1 MPGNALSEEI
11 SPYLLQHKDNPV
23 AWQAWGTDILAQAQ
37 REDRPILLSIGY
49 SACHWCHVMAHESF
63 ENEEIAALMNELFIN
78 VKVDREERPDL
89 DTIYQT
95 ALMLMGQQGGWP
107 LTMFLTPEGQP
118 FWGGTY
124 FPPASRYGRP
134 GFPEVLKGISET
146 WHTQKDNVLKNVEA
160 LSQAMADAAK
170 PKDGGELT
178 SAVLDQAA
186 ASAVSM
192 IDPTRGGTMGAPKFP
207 QPSFFKFLW
216 RAYLRTGSTPFREA
230 VTVTLSNL
238 CQGGIY
244 DHLGGG
250 FARYSTDEYWL
261 APHFEKMLY
270 DNALLVELL
279 SEVWLE
285 TGDPLYAV
293 RVRETI
299 EWAFRE
305 MRVTDEG
312 DENAEDA
319 PFAFASAF
327 DADSEGE
334 EGKFYVWT
342 EAEIGALLGGE
353 AAEFNKVYDVAPGGN
368 WEGHTI
374 LNRSTDLGL
383 ASEEVERRLARSRE
397 ALLQARVKRVPPG
410 KDDKALTD
418 WNGMMIS
425 ALVVA
430 GVAFD
435 DAAWIEAAKGAFS
448 FVLKHMVEDGRFGH
462 SWRAG
467 RLRHAAV
474 VDDYAHMARA
484 ALLLFEATGDWAY
497 LDHAEAWVAIAD
509 NHYWDGDG
517 GGYFLAADDTNDLI
531 TRTKTIFDNAVPSG
545 NGIMVEVLAR
555 LFYVRGDSAYR
566 ERAEKL
572 LHAFTGQSPEY
583 MANSPTFLN
592 GYEFLEGAR
601 QIVIVGDPEAEAT
614 GELVRAAFAGG
625 LANRVVVRLAPG
637 TDLPTTHPA
646 AGKGLVDG
654 KPAAYVCIGPTCG
667 LPVTDGAALQ
677 KVLGAE

>member
-1 MPGNALSEEI
+1 MPRNALADET

-23 AWQAWGTDILAQAQ
+23 AWQPWGTAVLEQAHSQ
-37 REDRPILLSIGY
+37 DRPILLSIGY

-78 VKVDREERPDL
+78 VKVGREERPDL
-89 DTIYQT
+89 DTIYQM
-95 ALMLMGQQGGWP
+95 ALALLGQQGGWP
-107 LTMFLTPEGQP
+107 LTMFLTPDGQP

-134 GFPEVLKGISET
+134 GFPDVLRGISET
-146 WHTQKDNVLKNVEA
+146 YHAQKDKVLENVKA
-160 LSQAMADAAK
+160 LSQAMADMAK
-170 PKDGGELT
+170 PKEAGEL
-178 SAVLDQAA
+178 SADVLDQAA
-186 ASAVSM
+186 ASAVRM
-192 IDPTRGGTMGAPKFP
+192 IDPIRGGTMGAPKFP

-216 RAYLRTGSTPFREA
+216 RAHLRTGSTPFGEA
-230 VTVTLSNL
+230 VTVTLSNI

-250 FARYSTDEYWL
+250 FARYSTDDAWL

-285 TGDPLYAV
+285 TGDPLYAA

-299 EWAFRE
+299 EWALRE
-305 MRVTDEG
+305 MRVTIDADG
-312 DENAEDA
+312 GA

-342 EAEIGALLGGE
+342 EVEIDALLGGE
-353 AAEFNKVYDVAPGGN
+353 AAEFKKVYDVAPGGN

-374 LNRSTDLGL
+374 LNRSSDLGL
-383 ASEEVERRLARSRE
+383 ASEEVEGRLARCRE
-397 ALLQARVKRVPPG
+397 TLFQARAKRVPPG

-425 ALVVA
+425 ALVIA
-430 GVAFD
+430 GTVFEEP
-435 DAAWIEAAKGAFS
+435 AWTEAARAAFS
-448 FVLKHMVEDGRFGH
+448 FVLEHMFENGRLGH
-462 SWRAG
+462 SWRLG

-474 VDDYAHMARA
+474 VDDYAHLARA

-497 LDHAEAWVAIAD
+497 LDHAEAWVATAD
-509 NHYWDGDG
+509 SHYWDTDSGA
-517 GGYFLAADDTNDLI
+517 YFLAADDTHDLI
-531 TRTKTIFDNAVPSG
+531 TRTKTVFDNAVPSG
-545 NGIMVEVLAR
+545 NGVMVEVLAR
-555 LFYVRGDSAYR
+555 LFYVRGDGAYR
-566 ERAEKL
+566 DRAEQL
-572 LHAFTGQSPEY
+572 VRAFAGQPPEH
-583 MANSPTFLN
+583 MANSPTLLN
-592 GYEFLEGAR
+592 GYELLEGAR
-601 QIVIVGDPEAEAT
+601 QIVVVGDPRADATAELT
-614 GELVRAAFAGG
+614 RAALAGG
-625 LANRVVVRLAPG
+625 LANRVLVRLAPG
-637 TDLPTTHPA
+637 ADLPAAHAA

-654 KPAAYVCIGPTCG
+654 KPAAYVCDGPTCA
-667 LPVTDGAALQ
+667 LPVTDGASLRKALD
-677 KVLGAE
+677 GA

>member
-1 MPGNALSEEI
+1 MARNALADEI

-23 AWQAWGTDILAQAQ
+23 AWQAWGTDILEQAQ

-107 LTMFLTPEGQP
+107 LTMFLTPEGEP

-124 FPPASRYGRP
+124 FPPTSRYGRP
-134 GFPEVLKGISET
+134 GFPDLLRGISET
-146 WHTQKDNVLKNVEA
+146 YRAQKDKVLENVKA
-160 LSQAMADAAK
+160 LSQAMADMAK
-170 PKDGGELT
+170 PKEAGEL
-178 SAVLDQAA
+178 SGAVLDQAA
-186 ASAVSM
+186 ESAVGM
-192 IDPTRGGTMGAPKFP
+192 IDRTRGGTMGAPKFP

-216 RAYLRTGSTPFREA
+216 RAYLRTGSTQFREA

-279 SEVWLE
+279 SEVWME

-299 EWAFRE
+299 EWALRE
-305 MRVTDEG
+305 MRVEIDGGERTS
-312 DENAEDA
+312 
-319 PFAFASAF
+319 FAFASAF

-342 EAEIGALLGGE
+342 EAEIDALLGGE
-353 AAEFNKVYDVAPGGN
+353 STEFKKVYDVAPGGN

-374 LNRSTDLGL
+374 LNRSSDLGL
-383 ASEEVERRLARSRE
+383 AAEEVEGRLAGCRATLFE
-397 ALLQARVKRVPPG
+397 ARAKRVPPG

-430 GVAFD
+430 GMTFD
-435 DAAWIEAAKGAFS
+435 DAPWIETARGAYS
-448 FVLKHMVEDGRFGH
+448 FVLEHMVEDGRFGH
-462 SWRAG
+462 SWRGG

-497 LDHAEAWVAIAD
+497 VDHAEAWVAIAD
-509 NHYWDGDG
+509 SHYWDGET
-517 GGYFLAADDTNDLI
+517 GGYYLAADDTLDVI
-531 TRTKTIFDNAVPSG
+531 TRTKTVFDNAVPSG
-545 NGIMVEVLAR
+545 NGVMVEVLAR

-566 ERAEKL
+566 EQAERLVRAF
-572 LHAFTGQSPEY
+572 AGQSPQH
-583 MANSPTFLN
+583 MANFPTLIN
-592 GYEFLEGAR
+592 GYELLEGAR
-601 QIVIVGDPEAEAT
+601 QIVVVGDPLAEAT
-614 GELVRAAFAGG
+614 VELARAATAGG
-625 LANRVVVRLAPG
+625 LANRVLVRLAPG
-637 TDLPTTHPA
+637 IDLPASHPA
-646 AGKGLVDG
+646 AGKGLVEG
-654 KPAAYVCIGPTCG
+654 KPAAYVCVGSTCG
-667 LPVTDGAALQ
+667 LPVTDAASLR
-677 KVLGAE
+677 KALGGD

>member
-1 MPGNALSEEI
+1 MPRNTLADEI

-23 AWQAWGTDILAQAQ
+23 AWQAWGTDVLEQAQ

-124 FPPASRYGRP
+124 FPPTSRYGRP
-134 GFPEVLKGISET
+134 GFPDLLRGIAET
-146 WHTQKDNVLKNVEA
+146 YRAQKDKVAENVKA
-160 LSQAMADAAK
+160 LSQAMAGMAK
-170 PKDGGELT
+170 PKEAGELS

-186 ASAVSM
+186 ASAVGM
-192 IDPTRGGTMGAPKFP
+192 IDSVRGGTMGAPKFP

-299 EWAFRE
+299 EWALRE
-305 MRVTDEG
+305 MRV
-312 DENAEDA
+312 ENDGSDGAS
-319 PFAFASAF
+319 FAFASAF

-342 EAEIGALLGGE
+342 EAEIDALLGGE
-353 AAEFNKVYDVAPGGN
+353 ATEFKKVYDVAPGGN
-368 WEGHTI
+368 WEGHNI
-374 LNRSTDLGL
+374 LNRSSDLGL
-383 ASEEVERRLARSRE
+383 ASEEVERRLAGCRE
-397 ALLQARVKRVPPG
+397 TLLQARARRVPPG

-430 GVAFD
+430 GMVFED
-435 DAAWIEAAKGAFS
+435 VAWIETAKGAFS
-448 FVLKHMVEDGRFGH
+448 FVLDNMVEDGRFGH
-462 SWRAG
+462 SWRAA

-497 LDHAEAWVAIAD
+497 VDHAESWVAIAD
-509 NHYWDGDG
+509 SHYWDKES
-517 GGYFLAADDTNDLI
+517 GGYFLAADDTLDVI
-531 TRTKTIFDNAVPSG
+531 THTKTVFDNAVPSG

-572 LHAFTGQSPEY
+572 VRAFAGQSPQH
-583 MANSPTFLN
+583 MANSPTLLN
-592 GYEFLEGAR
+592 GFELLEGAR
-601 QIVIVGDPEAEAT
+601 QIVVVGDPQAEET
-614 GELVRAAFAGG
+614 SELARAAIAGG
-625 LANRVVVRLAPG
+625 LANRVLVRLAPG
-637 TDLPTTHPA
+637 TDLPTVHPA
-646 AGKGLVDG
+646 AGKGLVAG
-654 KPAAYVCIGPTCG
+654 RPAAYVCIGPTCG
-667 LPVTDGAALQ
+667 LPVTNAAALL
-677 KVLGAE
+677 KALGA